1 MKHAPARRC
10 SDCPKRT
17 KAVCR
22 HAFGVFWCIKSCDGE
37 GCAHPLDG
45 VAEAWSKAVERMG
58 ARSCKSVPVDLSVVE
73 TPRLATH
80 GDVRVKMS
88 SRKTTFIQLDLIA
101 AEEPPPLTDSDY

>member
-37 GCAHPLDG
+37 GCAHSLDG
-45 VAEAWSKAVERMG
+45 VAEAWSKAGWTLGTGMSAPQETPVVDVKKPVERKMK
-58 ARSCKSVPVDLSVVE
+58 RRYVQEEL
-73 TPRLATH
+73 LNAT
-80 GDVRVKMS
+80 M
-88 SRKTTFIQLDLIA
+88 
-101 AEEPPPLTDSDY
+101 PLTDDDY

>member
-1 MKHAPARRC
+1 MKHALARRC

-45 VAEAWSKAVERMG
+45 VVEAWSKAGLTPGTEMSAPQETPVVDVKKPVERKMK
-58 ARSCKSVPVDLSVVE
+58 RRYVQEEL
-73 TPRLATH
+73 LNAT
-80 GDVRVKMS
+80 M
-88 SRKTTFIQLDLIA
+88 
-101 AEEPPPLTDSDY
+101 PLTDDDY

>member
-37 GCAHPLDG
+37 GCAHPLDD
-45 VAEAWSKAVERMG
+45 VAEAWSNAGWTPDKG
-58 ARSCKSVPVDLSVVE
+58 KSVPIELPMTNEKRPLVQ
-73 TPRLATH
+73 PNLA
-80 GDVRVKMS
+80 
-88 SRKTTFIQLDLIA
+88 F
-101 AEEPPPLTDSDY
+101 EPPPLTDDDY

>member
-45 VAEAWSKAVERMG
+45 VAEAWNKAGCTPGTEMSAPQETPVVDVKKPVERKMK
-58 ARSCKSVPVDLSVVE
+58 RRYVQEEL
-73 TPRLATH
+73 LNAT
-80 GDVRVKMS
+80 M
-88 SRKTTFIQLDLIA
+88 
-101 AEEPPPLTDSDY
+101 PLTDDDY

>member
-1 MKHAPARRC
+1 MKHAPAKRC

-45 VAEAWSKAVERMG
+45 VAEAWSNAGLTPGTEMSAPQETPVVDVKKPVERKMK
-58 ARSCKSVPVDLSVVE
+58 RRYVQEEL
-73 TPRLATH
+73 LNAT
-80 GDVRVKMS
+80 M
-88 SRKTTFIQLDLIA
+88 
-101 AEEPPPLTDSDY
+101 PLTDDDY

>member
-37 GCAHPLDG
+37 GCDHPLDG
-45 VAEAWSKAVERMG
+45 VAEAWGKTGWTPGTEMSAPQETPVVDVKKPVERKMK
-58 ARSCKSVPVDLSVVE
+58 RRYVQEELFN
-73 TPRLATH
+73 AT
-80 GDVRVKMS
+80 M
-88 SRKTTFIQLDLIA
+88 
-101 AEEPPPLTDSDY
+101 PLTDDDY